1 MADKTRVRHTHEQRL
16 GLGNG
21 EYVAGNSP
29 DLNSKRVDSETVQ
42 RLLSLKEWFKA
53 ELEVQLRDNQ
63 MHGIR
68 FLIDKAT
75 NELFDKLGKII

>member
-29 DLNSKRVDSETVQ
+29 DLNSKRMDSETVQ
-42 RLLSLKEWFKA
+42 RLLDLKKRYKVK
-53 ELEVQLRDNQ
+53 LERELRDNQ
-63 MHGIR
+63 MHGIT
-68 FLIDKAT
+68 FIIAKVMD
-75 NELFDKLGKII
+75 ELFEELVKI

>member
-29 DLNSKRVDSETVQ
+29 DLNSKRMDTETVQ
-42 RLLSLKEWFKA
+42 RLLDLKKRYKVK
-53 ELEVQLRDNQ
+53 LERELRDNQ
-63 MHGIR
+63 MHGIT
-68 FLIDKAT
+68 FIIAKVMD
-75 NELFDKLGKII
+75 ELFEELVKI